1 MGSEGAAGSSRD
13 TATAQS
19 AQRGVV
25 RAAPEEEAPAG
36 ASGTAEG
43 DAPKRR
49 RRRRQQVEEQVG
61 GQQRMQLDREP
72 HSDTARAPAG
82 GTAGGAVVDGHSGGP
97 TVVQRKGRVRQ
108 QRSEEE
114 AAGTAACRTGQG
126 SPPAQVRAWAVGYS
140 CSQWAVHV
148 LVDLRAWFRPKS
160 LVQRGPGQSRWP
172 CDAPVGDA
180 TFPGPQRHCTVHL

>member
-1 MGSEGAAGSSRD
+1 M
-13 TATAQS
+13 
-19 AQRGVV
+19 
-25 RAAPEEEAPAG
+25 
-36 ASGTAEG
+36 
-43 DAPKRR
+43 
-49 RRRRQQVEEQVG
+49 EEQVG

-126 SPPAQVRAWAVGYS
+126 SPPAQAPQDDPAPR
-140 CSQWAVHV
+140 V
-148 LVDLRAWFRPKS
+148 LVPRRRRRKVQDLA
-160 LVQRGPGQSRWP
+160 Q
-172 CDAPVGDA
+172 AP
-180 TFPGPQRHCTVHL
+180 